1 MIFAKPWE
9 YLWGSWHWHYSFRR
23 ARGRRLTSGEAHV
36 RNLDGLPRLKE
47 GNCHGT
53 SLQFLRII
61 VYCIVLYYCN
71 LGEFKCLFLQ
81 NFPFE
86 VELGQQVDCI
96 HNIKPFSSVW
106 GGRKFF
112 RHRWVASWD
121 CLTTYTLLRHHK
133 NISFKQFVSILL
145 LNFGGCGLRYVLRR
159 LRVAMPSEFLPQ
171 LGHVVGFQLE
181 YLTHL
186 CKDEWSVF
194 IPLLNFRV
202 MVIPRAHAKDFSQ
215 NIVPVRD
222 WNKDFNW
229 HLSGISLHS
238 QIHSSFCRIKPAWSL
253 ILDVY
258 QIHIDLPSHII
269 ASPLLSFWFSLFV
282 CLSFSLVH
290 SSQLCGQTSG
300 YIFLYCRVFWGWPG
314 CSVLSLFTSL
324 LSSLASCD

>member
-112 RHRWVASWD
+112 RHGWVASWD

-202 MVIPRAHAKDFSQ
+202 MVIREHMQRTFLKISF
-215 NIVPVRD
+215 
-222 WNKDFNW
+222 
-229 HLSGISLHS
+229 LLGIGTKILIDTWAASLYIHKYTAAFVASSLHD
-238 QIHSSFCRIKPAWSL
+238 PWSL
-253 ILDVY
+253 MSIRFTLTC
-258 QIHIDLPSHII
+258 HH
-269 ASPLLSFWFSLFV
+269 
-282 CLSFSLVH
+282 
-290 SSQLCGQTSG
+290 TS
-300 YIFLYCRVFWGWPG
+300 
-314 CSVLSLFTSL
+314 
-324 LSSLASCD
+324 